1 VDEDDVHGLLRLVK
15 IQKYS
20 IGNIL
25 IPYIPRIN
33 TVISRKKDN
42 RENFILHFFFFVI
55 LLHIMRLDVTERKA
69 LKYALR
75 EFTGDVYLFGSR
87 VNMKKRGGDIDLLLI
102 PGKKTSSLRM
112 ALKVQAR
119 YFSQCEQKLDV
130 VVYDDKDPFCRE
142 IIKSARRIDTAE
154 L

>member
-1 VDEDDVHGLLRLVK
+1 MWWK
-15 IQKYS
+15 
-20 IGNIL
+20 
-25 IPYIPRIN
+25 
-33 TVISRKKDN
+33 
-42 RENFILHFFFFVI
+42 
-55 LLHIMRLDVTERKA
+55 ERR
-69 LKYALR
+69 LKYALG

-102 PGKKTSSLRM
+102 PDKKTSSLKM

-130 VVYDDKDPFCRE
+130 IVYDDKDPFCRE
-142 IIKSARRIDTAE
+142 IIKSARRINTAK

>member
-1 VDEDDVHGLLRLVK
+1 
-15 IQKYS
+15 
-20 IGNIL
+20 
-25 IPYIPRIN
+25 
-33 TVISRKKDN
+33 
-42 RENFILHFFFFVI
+42 
-55 LLHIMRLDVTERKA
+55 MRLDVVERKA
-69 LKYALR
+69 LKYALG

-102 PGKKTSSLRM
+102 PDKKTSSLKM

-130 VVYDDKDPFCRE
+130 IVYDDKDPFCRE
-142 IIKSARRIDTAE
+142 IIKSARRIDTTE